1 MRRVLVCL
9 CVLAAGFAPAPLPR
23 PERGRADSA
32 EADLAAMQGT
42 WRVKSQSVGGGES
55 KADAEG
61 WRLVVSGPRMRYVRP
76 NGLVSAEFEV
86 ILNARARPKAM
97 DLLGGD
103 PKAEKVLW
111 KGTYAFRG
119 KELLMSFPHSST
131 DREDRPTACAPGPK
145 RLFEVCERV
154 RP

>member
-97 DLLGGD
+97 DLRSHGQVVWRA
-103 PKAEKVLW
+103 K
-111 KGTYAFRG
+111 YCFRG
-119 KELLMSFPHSST
+119 GQLITCLIHSVE
-131 DREDRPTACAPGPK
+131 RGPDRPPTCEPGPE
-145 RLFEVCERV
+145 RLYEVFERV
-154 RP
+154 SP